1 MKETIEKL
9 KQQIDEINR
18 KSDATE
24 PSRYRTAEDE
34 LYKCYTAAQEKLY
47 TSILGDIQ
55 PAKQRALSGVVKDVL
70 GCYSDAVRCRKL
82 ADIEA
87 GTVVPVSVL
96 GAYNKQVMPAI
107 ATAIDNLRLDII
119 NSLNPDMRAAFSR
132 SWDNAYRKFAQSV
145 QEAALQ
151 LQKLVMEAQNEAA
164 GRNPSRTAER
174 KSQSAKIKYG
184 GKRLGIK
191 G

>member
-1 MKETIEKL
+1 
-9 KQQIDEINR
+9 
-18 KSDATE
+18 
-24 PSRYRTAEDE
+24 
-34 LYKCYTAAQEKLY
+34 
-47 TSILGDIQ
+47 
-55 PAKQRALSGVVKDVL
+55 
-70 GCYSDAVRCRKL
+70 
-82 ADIEA
+82 
-87 GTVVPVSVL
+87 
-96 GAYNKQVMPAI
+96 MPAI

-132 SWDNAYRKFAQSV
+132 SWDNAYRKFSQSV

-151 LQKLVMEAQNEAA
+151 LQKLVVEAQNEAA